1 MPTKLQTYSQIAEAT
16 AKQITVGYTDWTAF
30 LKTAARLYK
39 YPYHEQLMIYAQRP
53 EATACAEYDFWN
65 ERMGRYVRRGSKGIA
80 LIDLTGEQPK
90 LRYVFDISDTGGRNN
105 SLSVNLWKYQPE
117 HEQAVSEMLKAQ
129 YDISSDN
136 SFAVQLECAAAQL
149 ADEYWNAHSRDILDI
164 VDNSFL
170 YGYDEFNVGVAFR
183 NAATVSITYSLM
195 SRCGLDPEDYLNKED
210 FLSVFDFN
218 TPEAAAELGT
228 AVSVINQEILRQ
240 IERTV
245 KQYERNKVTERT
257 ENHVRDNLHEAGGL
271 SSPEHEALGASEREP
286 REIRQNEEEL
296 SSGTQTGAVQPSAA
310 VGEAHGAPFG
320 DRESGAGEVH
330 SDRSGADSAVRSDGG
345 TQSLRSDE
353 MGGADEFNPSD
364 SGRND
369 PERAN
374 LRIEDY
380 PTGEQLSLFDIS
392 IPTQS
397 EQIAYIYSADSV
409 KSQSAFSVPQ
419 EYVDGILRT
428 GGNADNGRMRVV
440 TEFSKPKTDSE
451 LSEYLKSTFKG
462 GNGLVTDSGRYAAW
476 YAEDGIHIAKGE
488 AARHQYSAHVLPWE
502 DAVKRI
508 RELLNEGNFA
518 TIEEVSGAKSYEL
531 SQMAGHIWYMHQDLS
546 DGITLDC
553 FPEDIWYGGFPDST
567 EKIADILL
575 SEASRQE
582 IIESISALASEYAE
596 DKSIMRFNLYSP
608 DKILA
613 ELKDLSPGEVKFSSR
628 IESFPENR
636 SFITQDEIDD
646 CLVNAMFCPRGRAA
660 DPAWQ
665 RSPIGNKTSFHL
677 NGSGVSGG
685 KGRIYAFF
693 NENHTSKERID
704 FLKNEYGT
712 GGRSHALSGSSGSFE
727 NHDGKGVQF
736 KKDDCADV
744 SLTWSKV
751 AERISSLISKD
762 RYLTPQ
768 EKEQLEEAERR
779 NAGNEEVIP
788 TEVLQTENESEK
800 ELSDIQSH
808 DLEDE
813 LNAHPI
819 SLQIGDEWRTFPN
832 AEAAEKAA
840 YEEYKSK
847 TRRNAQNFQITD
859 EHLGEG
865 GAKAKFQANI
875 NAIKLLKSL
884 EADGSQAIFEQQ
896 EVLSRY
902 VGWGGLAEAF
912 DPSKENW
919 QNEYSELKT
928 ILSPEEYE
936 AARAS
941 TLNAHYTSPTVI
953 KAIYEAVENMGFKT
967 GNILEPAM
975 GVGNFFGMLPES
987 MRESKLYGVELDDI
1001 TGRIAKQLY
1010 PKADITVAG
1019 FETTDRRD
1027 FYDLAVG
1034 NVPFGNYKVNDRA
1047 YNKLGFSI
1055 HDYFFA
1061 KTLDQVRPGGVIAF
1075 VTSRYTMDKQSPEV
1089 RKYIAERAEL
1099 LGAIRLP
1106 NNAFKANAGT
1116 EVVSDIIFLQKRD
1129 RAIEIEPE
1137 WVHLGKTD
1145 DGFAI
1150 NSYFIDH
1157 PEMILGRQTSENTQ
1171 YGRQDFT
1178 VTPIEGLKL
1187 ADQLHDAVKYIH
1199 GKYQEAELPE
1209 LGEDETV
1216 SKSIPADPN
1225 VKNYSYAVVDG
1236 EVYFR
1241 ENSVMVRP
1249 DLNATAMERVKGLVE
1264 LRDCVHELIDL
1275 QLDEY
1280 ASDSDIKVKQEEL
1293 NTLYDG
1299 FSAKH
1304 GLINDRGNRLA
1315 FSDDSSY
1322 YLLCSL
1328 EILNDEGG
1336 LKRKADMFTK
1346 RTIRQQRS
1354 VSHVETASEALAVS
1368 IGEHAKVDLEF
1379 MSKLS
1384 GLSENEIVRDLRGV
1398 IFKDPVKNEWQTAD
1412 EYLSGN
1418 VRQKL
1423 REAKSATFDDPA
1435 FEINVSALTQAQPKD
1450 LEASDIEVRLGA
1462 TWIDKEYIRQFM
1474 LETFKPS
1481 YYLHRSLEVN
1491 YSPVTAEWNIQGK
1504 NLISH
1509 HDVAATKTFGTDR
1522 ASAYR
1527 ILEETLN
1534 LRDIRIYDTIEDADS
1549 NESCFCSQSDFAAMP
1564 DRRLVLLTKAGVH
1577 ANAGFSTKK
1586 RLPSLLRSS
1595 RLLKTHLRIGYGVTP
1610 RDGRLLLS
1618 SITRK

>member
-1 MPTKLQTYSQIAEAT
+1 MPTKLQTFSQLSQAT
-16 AKQITVGYTDWTAF
+16 AKQITAGYTDWTAF

-65 ERMGRYVRRGSKGIA
+65 DRMGRYVRRGSKGIA
-80 LIDLTGEQPK
+80 LIDLTGDQPK

-105 SLSVNLWKYQPE
+105 SRSVNLWKYQLE
-117 HEQAVSEMLKAQ
+117 HEQAVSEMLKSQ
-129 YDISSDN
+129 YNISSDN
-136 SFAVQLECAAAQL
+136 SCAVQLECAAAQL

-164 VDNSFL
+164 VDDSFL
-170 YGYDEFNVGVAFR
+170 YGYDDFNVGVAFR

-195 SRCGLDPEDYLNKED
+195 SRCGLDPEDYLDKED

-245 KQYERNKVTERT
+245 KQYERNKVTERI

-271 SSPEHEALGASEREP
+271 SSPEHEALGAAEREP
-286 REIRQNEEEL
+286 RKVRQNEEEL
-296 SSGTQTGAVQPSAA
+296 SSGTQTGAVQPSVA

-320 DRESGAGEVH
+320 DREIGAGEVH
-330 SDRSGADSAVRSDGG
+330 SDRSGADSAVRSDGSSE
-345 TQSLRSDE
+345 SLRPDE
-353 MGGADEFNPSD
+353 MGGADELYPSN

-397 EQIAYIYSADSV
+397 EQIAYIDSAGSV
-409 KSQSAFSVPQ
+409 KSQSAFSIPQ

-428 GGNADNGRMRVV
+428 GGNSDNGRMGIV
-440 TEFSKPKTDSE
+440 TEFSKQKSDE
-451 LSEYLKSTFKG
+451 DLAEFLKNTYKG
-462 GNGLVTDSGRYAAW
+462 GNGLVTDNGRYAAW

-488 AARHQYSAHVLPWE
+488 AARYMYSAQIIPW
-502 DAVKRI
+502 DNAVERVK
-508 RELLNEGNFA
+508 ELLNEGNFA
-518 TIEEVSGAKSYEL
+518 TIEEVNGAKSYEL
-531 SQMAGHIWYMHQDLS
+531 SQMASHIWYMHQDFS
-546 DGITLDC
+546 DGVTLDC
-553 FPEDIWYGGFPDST
+553 FPEDIWHGGFPDST
-567 EKIADILL
+567 EKIAEIL
-575 SEASRQE
+575 SDESSRQP
-582 IIESISALASEYAE
+582 IIDSVSRLAEAYAD

-608 DKILA
+608 DRIVA

-712 GGRSHALSGSSGSFE
+712 GGRSHALSSSSGSFE
-727 NHDGKGVQF
+727 NHDGKGVQLE
-736 KKDDCADV
+736 KDDCADV
-744 SLTWSKV
+744 NLTWSKV
-751 AERISSLISKD
+751 AERISSLISKG

-768 EKEQLEEAERR
+768 EKERLEEESRRAAGIEAHEPETIAEERQLQ
-779 NAGNEEVIP
+779 NE
-788 TEVLQTENESEK
+788 TEEKLPQITTVTENFCIAEESTPSGFSPKSKFRMNMDAINLLK
-800 ELSDIQSH
+800 ELEFDGRQ
-808 DLEDE
+808 
-813 LNAHPI
+813 A
-819 SLQIGDEWRTFPN
+819 T
-832 AEAAEKAA
+832 AE
-840 YEEYKSK
+840 
-847 TRRNAQNFQITD
+847 
-859 EHLGEG
+859 
-865 GAKAKFQANI
+865 
-875 NAIKLLKSL
+875 
-884 EADGSQAIFEQQ
+884 EQT
-896 EVLSRY
+896 VLSKY

-912 DPSKENW
+912 DPTKENW
-919 QNEYSELKT
+919 QSEYSELKN

-936 AARAS
+936 TARAS
-941 TLNAHYTSPTVI
+941 TLNAHYTSPTII
-953 KAIYEAVENMGFKT
+953 KAIYEAIESMGFKT

-975 GVGNFFGMLPES
+975 GVGNFFGLLPES
-987 MRESKLYGVELDDI
+987 MQSSRLYGVELDDI

-1145 DGFAI
+1145 EGFAI

-1157 PEMILGRQTSENTQ
+1157 PEMILGRQTSESTQ

-1178 VTPIEGLKL
+1178 VTPIEGLEL

-1209 LGEDETV
+1209 LGDDETV

-1241 ENSVMVRP
+1241 ENSVMVKP

-1299 FSAKH
+1299 FSDKY

-1346 RTIRQQRS
+1346 HTIRQQRS

-1423 REAKSATFDDPA
+1423 REAKSAEFDDPA

-1491 YSPVTAEWNIQGK
+1491 YSPVTAEWNIGGK

-1534 LRDIRIYDTIEDADS
+1534 LRDIRIYDTVEDADGKERRVLNQKETTLAAQKQQAIKDAFKDWLWRDPERRQTLVKQY
-1549 NESCFCSQSDFAAMP
+1549 NEEMNSTRPREYDGSHIVFSGMNPEISLREHQRNAIAH
-1564 DRRLVLLTKAGVH
+1564 VLYGGNTLLAHEVGAGKS
-1577 ANAGFSTKK
+1577 AT
-1586 RLPSLLRSS
+1586 RS
-1595 RLLKTHLRIGYGVTP
+1595 
-1610 RDGRLLLS
+1610 
-1618 SITRK
+1618 